1 MIDRFILLNL
11 DLKEK
16 TYEASKN
23 NFGVYLFDFL
33 FMDAVMV
40 VQKSRLTFR
49 EPIKM
54 LRRRL

>member
-11 DLKEK
+11 DFKEK